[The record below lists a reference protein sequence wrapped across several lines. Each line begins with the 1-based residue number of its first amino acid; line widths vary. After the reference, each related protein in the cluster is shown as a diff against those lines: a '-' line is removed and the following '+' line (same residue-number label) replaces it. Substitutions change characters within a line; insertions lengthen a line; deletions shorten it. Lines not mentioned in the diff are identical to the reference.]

1 VGDWEGYLDPTAR
14 FRGAPGTLHIRQGYE
29 GNLTAWLVRAP
40 LDTIRVPR
48 CGSVRGWQVV
58 SSHLSP
64 GFAPHATPD
73 TAVRVPAAQPR
84 LPFCFPLTAANAG
97 GASPNCCSQISILA
111 GLNHSVLPSFVN
123 GIRK

>member
-1 VGDWEGYLDPTAR
+1 MNIVLPNDHCTVLSLYVPSTSSQICWKKKSSLQWTTSR
-14 FRGAPGTLHIRQGYE
+14 LHPY
-29 GNLTAWLVRAP
+29 T
-40 LDTIRVPR
+40 
-48 CGSVRGWQVV
+48 
-58 SSHLSP
+58 
-64 GFAPHATPD
+64 ATPI
-73 TAVRVPAAQPR
+73 TSAQPR